1 MSSRLALHS
10 GSLKITI
17 WHISDKKHFLSTQV
31 FKNLFEGSLLE
42 DSPFVACISQSE
54 HPVI

>member
-1 MSSRLALHS
+1 M
-10 GSLKITI
+10 G
-17 WHISDKKHFLSTQV
+17 HISYTQHVLSTQV

-42 DSPFVACISQSE
+42 DSPFVACISQSA

>member
-17 WHISDKKHFLSTQV
+17 WHISDKKHFLCTQV